1 MKLVILDRDGVINQ
15 ESDEYIKTPDEWIP
29 IPGSIEAIAT
39 LYQSG
44 FRIVVASN
52 QSGLGRGLFNI
63 ETLNQIHSKM
73 HTLVGQAGGKI
84 DAIFFC
90 PHSPTDNCSCRKPN
104 PGLLLE
110 ITKRLQ
116 VDMTTVHF
124 IGDSFKD
131 IQAGLAVNCL
141 PILVMTGR
149 GKQTLAQ
156 HLHDLENIPVYENLA
171 SAARALI
178 DKKN

>member
-1 MKLVILDRDGVINQ
+1 MKLVILDRDGVINH
-15 ESDEYIKTPDEWIP
+15 ESDEYIKTPEEWVP
-29 IPGSIEAIAT
+29 IQGSIEAIAA

-90 PHSPTDNCSCRKPN
+90 PHAHIVV
-104 PGLLLE
+104 LLL
-110 ITKRLQ
+110 
-116 VDMTTVHF
+116 
-124 IGDSFKD
+124 
-131 IQAGLAVNCL
+131 
-141 PILVMTGR
+141 
-149 GKQTLAQ
+149 
-156 HLHDLENIPVYENLA
+156 
-171 SAARALI
+171 LI
-178 DKKN
+178 V